1 LERRRFLRLA
11 IGSVIAGGAAVT
23 ALNLVELL
31 GRMQHVNV
39 KVIYFQMQQ
48 YVNLSEENYD
58 LPSPASIRDLLTII
72 VQRHSSLSPQMMGS
86 MLILVNDA
94 AINRLDSALNDGYVI
109 DFVPLVAGG

>member
-1 LERRRFLRLA
+1 MA

-23 ALNLVELL
+23 AFNLIGFL
-31 GRMQHVNV
+31 GRMQHVSV

-48 YVNLSEENYD
+48 YVNLTAENFD
-58 LPSPASIRDLLTII
+58 LPGPASIRDLIGII
-72 VQRHSSLSPQMMGS
+72 AQRHSSLTPQMMGS

-94 AINRLDSALNDGYVI
+94 PVSGLDSALNDGDVV